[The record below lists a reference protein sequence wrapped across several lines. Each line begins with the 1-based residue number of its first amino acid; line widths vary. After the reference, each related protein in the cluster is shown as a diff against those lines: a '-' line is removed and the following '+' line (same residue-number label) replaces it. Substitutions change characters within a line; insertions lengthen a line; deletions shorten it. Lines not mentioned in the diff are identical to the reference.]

1 MAKREGIRI
10 SMDLQT
16 ISQELNKRFLE
27 PLPEFYKRRIIIWYD
42 EEKEFTEEIGSLE
55 LTNAKVICLTG
66 NNNFAVKKAIA
77 VDEPTQNFLL
87 YNPISYEKAED
98 DWLLDVELYSEE
110 FRADLIAIWMDEMGI
125 PSSVALRNQLKK
137 YSKFLNAKARREDV
151 VRLSDSLDSPMK
163 LQLAV
168 MASIGKAGCTEPI
181 AIIKSVLKAGLNTDD
196 NYLYQEFVKY
206 ETLDL
211 FWGMVSYITGYN
223 YGDHNLGK
231 LAAHIILTV
240 ASRTLPM
247 AVFDGLSDYMS
258 ENGQL
263 QAYCSDLVSDWIHS
277 DDSASYVTMAETVEE
292 EMHLVNRL
300 SKQTASELADTE
312 VLPSLNRIILSKI
325 MTDIKNEILEP
336 DVIFSVAEKRR
347 SLAWY
352 SDYENYY
359 KGIVALA
366 KMEEFYKENAIGF
379 HVVGAKNIWNAYT
392 TDYYKMDTYYRQFH
406 MCYENSKKAYGG
418 DLQDLF
424 TEVCNKV
431 ERLYSNWFLDR
442 LGQNWF
448 EEAASE
454 LEEKGYIEGIDRQEQ
469 FYDRKVK
476 NADNKVYVIISDALR
491 YEVAASLKEELSR
504 EMQGKVNLSSMQ
516 GIFPTETKFGMAALL
531 PHKEL
536 TVELKEAD
544 NGKKFLKVLADG
556 QASESTNRENLLKA
570 SNPESIAVKAKD
582 LMAVRRPERSEFV
595 KGKDVVYIY
604 HDTIDVT
611 SHTSETKVFNACEET
626 ISELVTLVRT
636 IVNDFGGIN
645 IMITADHGFLYTYSP
660 LTEEVKTEKSE
671 FVHRIV
677 EYARR
682 FAILTKGDDPEYLLP
697 VKFMGGKTDYY
708 GYAPRGDIR
717 IKTNAGS
724 GMNFVHG
731 GVSLQEMCVPLIEY
745 KHLRNSSK
753 EYQKNREK
761 YDTKPVEVTLLS
773 ANHKVSN
780 MIFSLN
786 FYQKDAVSGNR
797 KKAVYDT
804 YFVANTGKK
813 ISDVQ
818 KIFADKTSEDVQDRT
833 FRCNFSLKSQA
844 YDSKE
849 LYYLIIEQEDST
861 DLPQRI
867 EFQIDIAF
875 AADDFGF
882 FG

>member
-1 MAKREGIRI
+1 
-10 SMDLQT
+10 MDLVT

-27 PLPEFYKRRIIIWYD
+27 PLPEFYKRRIIVWYD
-42 EEKEFTEEIGSLE
+42 EEREFAEEIGNLE
-55 LTNAKVICLTG
+55 LTNAKVLCLTG
-66 NNNFAVKKAIA
+66 NNNFVVKKTLA
-77 VDEPTQNFLL
+77 VDEPVQNFLL
-87 YNPISYEKAED
+87 YNPMSYEKLED
-98 DWLLDVELYSEE
+98 DWILDVELYSEE

-125 PSSVALRNQLKK
+125 PSSVALRNQVKK

-151 VRLSDSLDSPMK
+151 VKISDSLDSPMK

-168 MASIGKAGCTEPI
+168 MASIGEAGRTEPI
-181 AIIKSVLKAGLNTDD
+181 AIIKSVLKAGLNADD
-196 NYLYQEFVKY
+196 NYLYREFVKY
-206 ETLDL
+206 EAVDL
-211 FWGMVSYITGYN
+211 FWGMVSSITGYN
-223 YGDHNLGK
+223 DVDHNLGK
-231 LAAHIILTV
+231 LAAHIVLT
-240 ASRTLPM
+240 ASSRTLPA
-247 AVFDGLSDYMS
+247 AVFDGLSDFMS
-258 ENGQL
+258 ENGQF

-277 DDSASYVTMAETVEE
+277 DDTASYVTMAETVEE
-292 EMHLVNRL
+292 EMHLVKRL
-300 SKQTASELADTE
+300 SKQSALELADTE
-312 VLPSLNRIILSKI
+312 VLPSLNSIILSKL

-336 DVIFSVAEKRR
+336 DVIFSIAEKRR
-347 SLAWY
+347 SLAWF
-352 SDYENYY
+352 SNYENYY

-366 KMEEFYKENAIGF
+366 RMEEFYKENAIGF

-406 MCYENSKKAYGG
+406 MSYENSKKAYGG

-431 ERLYSNWFLDR
+431 ERLYSNWFLDG
-442 LGQNWF
+442 LGQNWS

-454 LEEKGYIEGIDRQEQ
+454 LEEKGYIDGIDRQEQ

-536 TVELKEAD
+536 TVELKESD
-544 NGKKFLKVLADG
+544 NGKKLLKVLTDG
-556 QASESTNRENLLKA
+556 QSSESNNRENILKV

-582 LMAVRRPERSEFV
+582 LMAVSRAERSELV

-604 HDTIDVT
+604 HDTIDET

-660 LTEEVKTEKSE
+660 LTEEAKTEKSE

-697 VKFMGGKTDYY
+697 VKFMEGKTDYY

-797 KKAVYDT
+797 EKAVYDA
-804 YFVANTGKK
+804 YFVDNTGKK

>member
-1 MAKREGIRI
+1 
-10 SMDLQT
+10 MDLAT
-16 ISQELNKRFLE
+16 ISQELNKRFAA
-27 PLPEFYKRRIIIWYD
+27 PLPEFYKRRIVVWYD
-42 EEKEFTEEIGSLE
+42 EEKEFEDQIGNLE
-55 LTNAKVICLTG
+55 LQNAKVLCVSG
-66 NNNFAVKKAIA
+66 NNYFEVKKILA
-77 VDEPTQNFLL
+77 VDEPAQNFLL
-87 YNPISYEKAED
+87 YNPISYEKVED
-98 DWLLDVELYSEE
+98 NWLLDVELYSEE

-125 PSSVALRNQLKK
+125 PTSIALRNQVKR
-137 YSKFLNAKARREDV
+137 YRKFLNAKTRRDDV
-151 VRLSDSLDSPMK
+151 VKISDGLDSPMK

-168 MASIGKAGCTEPI
+168 MASIGEAGRTDPI
-181 AIIKSVLKAGLNTDD
+181 AIIKSVLKAGLITDD

-206 ETLDL
+206 DASDL
-211 FWGMVSYITGYN
+211 FWSMVSRITGY
-223 YGDHNLGK
+223 GDVDHNLGK
-231 LAAHIILTV
+231 LAAHIILTA
-240 ASRTLPM
+240 ASRTLPD
-247 AVFDGLSDYMS
+247 AVFDGLNDFMS
-258 ENGQL
+258 TSGQL
-263 QAYCSDLVSDWIHS
+263 QAYCSDLVSDWVHS
-277 DDSASYVTMAETVEE
+277 DDAASYMVMAENVEE
-292 EMHLVNRL
+292 EMHLVKRL
-300 SKQTASELADTE
+300 SKQRAIDLADTE
-312 VLPSLNRIILSKI
+312 ILPSVNKIILSKI
-325 MTDIKNEILEP
+325 MTDIKNEIVEP
-336 DVIFSVAEKRR
+336 EKIYAIAEKRR
-347 SLAWY
+347 SAVWFA
-352 SDYENYY
+352 DYKDYY
-359 KGIVALA
+359 DGIVALA
-366 KMEEFYKENAIGF
+366 KMEDFYKKNAAGF
-379 HVVGAKNIWNAYT
+379 HLVGAKNIWKAYT

-406 MCYENSKKAYGG
+406 MSYENSKKTYGG

-424 TEVCNKV
+424 TAVCDKV
-431 ERLYSNWFLDR
+431 ERLYTNWFLDG
-442 LGQNWF
+442 LGHNWS
-448 EEAASE
+448 EEASSE
-454 LEEKGYIEGIDRQEQ
+454 LAEKGYIEDIDRQER
-469 FYDRKVK
+469 FYDKKIK

-536 TVELKEAD
+536 TVELKESDA
-544 NGKKFLKVLADG
+544 GKKILKVLADG
-556 QASESTNRENLLKA
+556 QSSDSINRENLLKA
-570 SNPESIAVKAKD
+570 SNPESVAVKAKD
-582 LMAVRRPERSEFV
+582 LMAVSRAQRSELV

-604 HDTIDVT
+604 HDTIDET

-626 ISELVTLVRT
+626 IGEIITLVRT

-645 IMITADHGFLYTYSP
+645 IMITSDHGFLYTYSP
-660 LTEEVKTEKSE
+660 LTEESKTEKSD

-697 VKFMGGKTDYY
+697 VKFMEGKTDYF

-717 IKTNAGS
+717 IKTSAGS

-753 EYQKNREK
+753 EYQKNKDK

-773 ANHKVSN
+773 ANHKLTN

-797 KKAVYDT
+797 EKAVYDT
-804 YFVANTGKK
+804 YFVDSTGKK

-818 KIFADKTSEDVQDRT
+818 KIFADKTSEDAQDRT

-844 YDSKE
+844 YDNKE
-849 LYYLIIEQEDST
+849 TYYLIIEQVDST

-875 AADDFGF
+875 ATEDFGF
-882 FG
+882 F

>member
-1 MAKREGIRI
+1 
-10 SMDLQT
+10 MDLQT

-27 PLPEFYKRRIIIWYD
+27 PLPEFYKRRIIVWYD
-42 EEKEFTEEIGSLE
+42 EDKEFADEIDNLE
-55 LTNAKVICLTG
+55 LTNAKILTLTG
-66 NNNFAVKKAIA
+66 NNNFAVKKTIA

-87 YNPISYEKAED
+87 YNPISYEKVED

-125 PSSVALRNQLKK
+125 PSSVALRNQVKK

-151 VRLSDSLDSPMK
+151 VKLSDSLDSPMK

-168 MASIGKAGCTEPI
+168 MASIGEAGRTEPI

-206 ETLDL
+206 EATDL
-211 FWGMVSYITGYN
+211 FWGMVSSITGYN
-223 YGDHNLGK
+223 DVDHNLGK
-231 LAAHIILTV
+231 LAAHIILTA
-240 ASRTLPM
+240 ASRTLP
-247 AVFDGLSDYMS
+247 ATVFDGLSDYMS

-277 DDSASYVTMAETVEE
+277 DDTVSYVTMAETVEE
-292 EMHLVNRL
+292 EMHLVKRL
-300 SKQTASELADTE
+300 SKQSASELADTE
-312 VLPSLNRIILSKI
+312 VLPSLNRIILSKL

-336 DVIFSVAEKRR
+336 DVIFSIAEKRR
-347 SLAWY
+347 SLAWF

-366 KMEEFYKENAIGF
+366 KMEEFYKGNAIGF

-406 MCYENSKKAYGG
+406 MAYENSKKAYGG

-431 ERLYSNWFLDR
+431 ERLYSNWFLDG
-442 LGQNWF
+442 LGHNWS

-454 LEEKGYIEGIDRQEQ
+454 LEEKGYIDGIDRQEQ

-536 TVELKEAD
+536 TVELKESD
-544 NGKKFLKVLADG
+544 NGKKLLKVLADG
-556 QASESTNRENLLKA
+556 QSSESNNRENLLKA

-582 LMAVRRPERSEFV
+582 LMAVSRAERSELV

-604 HDTIDVT
+604 HDTIDET

-660 LTEEVKTEKSE
+660 LTEEAKTEKSE

-697 VKFMGGKTDYY
+697 VKFMEGKTDYY

-797 KKAVYDT
+797 EKAVYDA
-804 YFVANTGKK
+804 YFVDNTGKK

>member
-1 MAKREGIRI
+1 
-10 SMDLQT
+10 MDLVT

-27 PLPEFYKRRIIIWYD
+27 PLPEFYKRRIIVWYD
-42 EEKEFTEEIGSLE
+42 EEKEFAEEIGSLE
-55 LTNAKVICLTG
+55 LINAKVLCLNG
-66 NNNFAVKKAIA
+66 NNNFAVKKTIA

-87 YNPISYEKAED
+87 YNPIFYEKVED

-125 PSSVALRNQLKK
+125 PSSIALRNQVKK

-151 VRLSDSLDSPMK
+151 VKLSDSLDSPMK
-163 LQLAV
+163 FQLAV
-168 MASIGKAGCTEPI
+168 MASIGEAGRTEPI
-181 AIIKSVLKAGLNTDD
+181 AIIKSVLKVSLNTDD

-206 ETLDL
+206 EASDL
-211 FWGMVSYITGYN
+211 FWGMVSSITGYN
-223 YGDHNLGK
+223 EVDHNLGK
-231 LAAHIILTV
+231 LAAHIILTA
-240 ASRTLPM
+240 ASRTLPTS
-247 AVFDGLSDYMS
+247 VFDGLSDYMS
-258 ENGQL
+258 ENGQF

-277 DDSASYVTMAETVEE
+277 DDTASYVTVAETIEE
-292 EMHLVNRL
+292 EMHLVKRL
-300 SKQTASELADTE
+300 SKQSASELADAE
-312 VLPSLNRIILSKI
+312 VLPSLNRIILSKL
-325 MTDIKNEILEP
+325 MTDINNEILEP
-336 DVIFSVAEKRR
+336 DVIFSIAEKRR
-347 SLAWY
+347 SLAWF

-359 KGIVALA
+359 RGIVALA
-366 KMEEFYKENAIGF
+366 KMEEFYKKNAIGF
-379 HVVGAKNIWNAYT
+379 HVVGANNIWNAYI

-424 TEVCNKV
+424 TKVCNKV
-431 ERLYSNWFLDR
+431 ERLYSNWFLDG
-442 LGQNWF
+442 LGHNWS

-454 LEEKGYIEGIDRQEQ
+454 LEEKGYIDGIDRQEQ

-491 YEVAASLKEELSR
+491 YEVAASLNEELSR
-504 EMQGKVNLSSMQ
+504 EMQGKVNLTSMQ

-536 TVELKEAD
+536 TVELKESD
-544 NGKKFLKVLADG
+544 SGKKLLKVLVDG
-556 QASESTNRENLLKA
+556 QSSESINRENLLRA

-582 LMAVRRPERSEFV
+582 LMAASRAERSELV

-604 HDTIDVT
+604 HDTIDET

-660 LTEEVKTEKSE
+660 LTEETKTEKSE

-697 VKFMGGKTDYY
+697 VKFMDGKTDYY

-797 KKAVYDT
+797 EKAVYDA
-804 YFVANTGKK
+804 YFVDNTGKK

-818 KIFADKTSEDVQDRT
+818 KIFADKTSEDVQDRA

-849 LYYLIIEQEDST
+849 LYYLIIEQEDSR
-861 DLPQRI
+861 DIPQRI

>member
-1 MAKREGIRI
+1 
-10 SMDLQT
+10 MDLVT

-27 PLPEFYKRRIIIWYD
+27 PLPEFYKRRIIVWYD
-42 EEKEFTEEIGSLE
+42 EEKEFAEEIGSLE

-66 NNNFAVKKAIA
+66 NNNFAVKKTLA
-77 VDEPTQNFLL
+77 VDEPTQNFLI
-87 YNPISYEKAED
+87 YNPISYEKVED

-125 PSSVALRNQLKK
+125 PSSVALRNQVKK

-151 VRLSDSLDSPMK
+151 VKLSDSLDSPMK

-168 MASIGKAGCTEPI
+168 MASIGEAGRTEPI

-196 NYLYQEFVKY
+196 NSLYQEFVKY
-206 ETLDL
+206 EASDL
-211 FWGMVSYITGYN
+211 FWGMVSSITGYN
-223 YGDHNLGK
+223 DVDHNLGK
-231 LAAHIILTV
+231 LAAHIILTA
-240 ASRTLPM
+240 ASRTLPT

-277 DDSASYVTMAETVEE
+277 DDSVSYISMAETVEE
-292 EMHLVNRL
+292 EMHLVKRL

-312 VLPSLNRIILSKI
+312 VLPSLNRIILSKL

-336 DVIFSVAEKRR
+336 DVIFSIAEKRR
-347 SLAWY
+347 SLAWFTN
-352 SDYENYY
+352 YENYY

-406 MCYENSKKAYGG
+406 MSYENSKKAYGG

-431 ERLYSNWFLDR
+431 ERLYSNWFLDG
-442 LGQNWF
+442 LGHNWS

-454 LEEKGYIEGIDRQEQ
+454 LEEKGYIDGIDRQEQ

-536 TVELKEAD
+536 TVELKESD
-544 NGKKFLKVLADG
+544 NGKKLLKVLADG
-556 QASESTNRENLLKA
+556 QSSESTNRENLLKA

-582 LMAVRRPERSEFV
+582 MMAVSRAERSELV

-604 HDTIDVT
+604 HDTIDET

-660 LTEEVKTEKSE
+660 LTEEAKTEKSE

-697 VKFMGGKTDYY
+697 VKFMEGKTDYY

-797 KKAVYDT
+797 EKAVYDA
-804 YFVANTGKK
+804 YFVDNTGKK

-849 LYYLIIEQEDST
+849 LYYLIIEKEDST
-861 DLPQRI
+861 DLPERI

>member
-1 MAKREGIRI
+1 
-10 SMDLQT
+10 MDFDT
-16 ISQELNKRFLE
+16 ISLELNKRFIQ
-27 PLPEFYKRRIIIWYD
+27 PLPEFYRRRIIVWYD
-42 EEKEFTEEIGSLE
+42 EEKEFAEEIGSLK
-55 LTNAKVICLTG
+55 LTNAKVLCLTG
-66 NNNFAVKKAIA
+66 NNNFAVKKTLA
-77 VDEPTQNFLL
+77 VDEPNQNFLL
-87 YNPISYEKAED
+87 YNPLSYEKVED

-125 PSSVALRNQLKK
+125 PSSVALRNQVKK

-151 VRLSDSLDSPMK
+151 VKLADNLDSPMK

-168 MASIGKAGCTEPI
+168 MASIGEAGRTEPI

-206 ETLDL
+206 EASDL
-211 FWGMVSYITGYN
+211 FWGMVSSITGYN
-223 YGDHNLGK
+223 DVDHNLGK
-231 LAAHIILTV
+231 LAAHIILTA
-240 ASRTLPM
+240 ASRTLPTS
-247 AVFDGLSDYMS
+247 VFDGLSDYMS
-258 ENGQL
+258 ENGQI

-277 DDSASYVTMAETVEE
+277 DDTSSYVTMAETVEE
-292 EMHLVNRL
+292 EMHLVKRL
-300 SKQTASELADTE
+300 SKQSALELADTE
-312 VLPSLNRIILSKI
+312 VLPSLNRIILSKL

-336 DVIFSVAEKRR
+336 DVIFSIAEKRR
-347 SLAWY
+347 SLAWF

-366 KMEEFYKENAIGF
+366 KMEEFYKENAVGF
-379 HVVGAKNIWNAYT
+379 HVVGAKNIWNTYT
-392 TDYYKMDTYYRQFH
+392 TEYYKMDTYYRQFH
-406 MCYENSKKAYGG
+406 MSYENSKKAYGG

-431 ERLYSNWFLDR
+431 ERLYSNWFLDG
-442 LGQNWF
+442 LGHNWS

-454 LEEKGYIEGIDRQEQ
+454 LEEKGYIDGIDRQEQ

-536 TVELKEAD
+536 TVELKESD
-544 NGKKFLKVLADG
+544 NGKKLLKVLADG
-556 QASESTNRENLLKA
+556 QSSESNNRENLLKV

-582 LMAVRRPERSEFV
+582 LMAVSRAERSELV
-595 KGKDVVYIY
+595 KGKDVIYIY
-604 HDTIDVT
+604 HDTIDET

-660 LTEEVKTEKSE
+660 LTEEAKTEKSE

-697 VKFMGGKTDYY
+697 VKFMEGKTDYY

-797 KKAVYDT
+797 EKAVYDA
-804 YFVANTGKK
+804 YFVDNTGKK

-849 LYYLIIEQEDST
+849 LYYLIIEKEDST
-861 DLPQRI
+861 DLPERI

>member
-1 MAKREGIRI
+1 
-10 SMDLQT
+10 MDLAT
-16 ISQELNKRFLE
+16 ISQELNKRFHA
-27 PLPEFYKRRIIIWYD
+27 PLPEFYKRRIIVWYD
-42 EEKEFTEEIGSLE
+42 EEKEFEDQINDLE
-55 LTNAKVICLTG
+55 LQNAKVLCITG
-66 NNNFAVKKAIA
+66 NNFFEIKRTLA

-87 YNPISYEKAED
+87 YNPMNYEKPED
-98 DWLLDVELYSEE
+98 NWLMDVELYSEE

-125 PSSVALRNQLKK
+125 PSSIALRNQVKK
-137 YSKFLNAKARREDV
+137 YRKFLNAKNRREDV
-151 VRLSDSLDSPMK
+151 VKISDGLDSPMK

-168 MASIGKAGCTEPI
+168 MASIGEAQRTDPI
-181 AIIKSVLKAGLNTDD
+181 SIIKSVLKASLNMDD

-206 ETLDL
+206 DAAEL
-211 FWGMVSYITGYN
+211 FWSMVSRITGY
-223 YGDHNLGK
+223 GDVDHSLGK
-231 LAAHIILTV
+231 LAAHIILTA
-240 ASRTLPM
+240 ASRTLPD
-247 AVFDGLSDYMS
+247 AVFDGLSGFMS
-258 ENGQL
+258 QNGQL
-263 QAYCSDLVSDWIHS
+263 QAYCSDLVSDWVHS
-277 DDSASYVTMAETVEE
+277 DDVASYMAMAENVEE
-292 EMHLVNRL
+292 EMNLVKRM
-300 SKQTASELADTE
+300 SKQSASDLADTE
-312 VLPSLNRIILSKI
+312 ILPSVNRIILSKI
-325 MTDIKNEILEP
+325 MTDIENEIIEP
-336 DVIFSVAEKRR
+336 EKIYAIAEKRR
-347 SLAWY
+347 SSVWY
-352 SDYENYY
+352 AGYKDYYD
-359 KGIVALA
+359 GIVALA
-366 KMEEFYKENAIGF
+366 KMQDFYKENAAGF
-379 HVVGAKNIWNAYT
+379 HTVGAKNIWKAYT

-406 MCYENSKKAYGG
+406 MSYENSKKSYGG

-424 TEVCNKV
+424 TAVCDKV
-431 ERLYSNWFLDR
+431 ERLYTNWFLDG
-442 LGQNWF
+442 LGHNWSGQ
-448 EEAASE
+448 AAAE
-454 LEEKGYIEGIDRQEQ
+454 LAEKGYIDEIDRQEK
-469 FYDRKVK
+469 FYDKKIK
-476 NADNKVYVIISDALR
+476 NADSKVYVIISDALR

-531 PHKEL
+531 PHNEL
-536 TVELKEAD
+536 TVELKENEA
-544 NGKKFLKVLADG
+544 GKKILKVLADG
-556 QASESTNRENLLKA
+556 QSSDSVNRENLLKA
-570 SNPESIAVKAKD
+570 FNPESVAVKAKD
-582 LMAVRRPERSEFV
+582 LMAVSRAERSELV

-604 HDTIDVT
+604 HDTIDET

-626 ISELVTLVRT
+626 IEEIISLVRT

-645 IMITADHGFLYTYSP
+645 IMITSDHGFLYTYSP
-660 LTEEVKTEKSE
+660 LTEESKTEKSD

-697 VKFMGGKTDYY
+697 VKFMEGKTDYY

-717 IKTNAGS
+717 IKTSAGS

-753 EYQKNREK
+753 EYQKNKDK

-773 ANHKVSN
+773 ANHKLTN

-786 FYQKDAVSGNR
+786 FYQKDAVGSNR
-797 KKAVYDT
+797 EKAVYDA
-804 YFVANTGKK
+804 YFVDSTGKK

-818 KIFADKTSEDVQDRT
+818 KIFADKTGADAQDRT

-849 LYYLIIEQEDST
+849 TYYLIIEQVDST

-882 FG
+882 FS

>member
-1 MAKREGIRI
+1 
-10 SMDLQT
+10 MDLQT

-42 EEKEFTEEIGSLE
+42 EEKEFAEEIGSLE

-66 NNNFAVKKAIA
+66 NNNFAVKKVIA

-181 AIIKSVLKAGLNTDD
+181 AIIKSVLNAGLNTDD

-240 ASRTLPM
+240 ASRTLPT

-292 EMHLVNRL
+292 EMHLVKRL

-336 DVIFSVAEKRR
+336 DVIFSIAEKRR

-431 ERLYSNWFLDR
+431 ERLYSNWFLDG
-442 LGQNWF
+442 LGHNWS

-454 LEEKGYIEGIDRQEQ
+454 LAEKGYIEGIDRQEQ

-556 QASESTNRENLLKA
+556 QSSESTNRENLLKA

-582 LMAVRRPERSEFV
+582 LMAVSRAERSEFV

-604 HDTIDVT
+604 HDTIDET

-660 LTEEVKTEKSE
+660 LTEEAKTEKSE

-804 YFVANTGKK
+804 YFVDNTGKK

-818 KIFADKTSEDVQDRT
+818 KIFADKTSEDAQDRT

-849 LYYLIIEQEDST
+849 LYYLIIEQEDSA

-875 AADDFGF
+875 ASDDFGF